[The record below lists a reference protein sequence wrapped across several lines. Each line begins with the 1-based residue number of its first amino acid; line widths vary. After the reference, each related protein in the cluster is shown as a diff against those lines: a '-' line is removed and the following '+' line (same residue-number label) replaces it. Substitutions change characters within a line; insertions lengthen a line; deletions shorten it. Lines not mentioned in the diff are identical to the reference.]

1 MDFLVGTAQIEV
13 TPVSSVYL
21 AGYSARK
28 KPSQGVHDNLYAKSI
43 YIENNKE
50 KVALVSLDLVG
61 LSLDIVDKIRKA
73 VKKDV
78 DLNNVVITCTHTHS
92 GPNTIS
98 FLNTKIDDNWFSLLP
113 NKVVDLIK
121 LSLKRKERVKI
132 GVKKAN
138 VFGIGKNRRGNK
150 EEVDPELGIIKIQDL
165 KGAIKAIF
173 INFSCHG
180 TVLDANNLLISAD
193 YPAFI
198 YKFLSEIYPNAI
210 ILFTNGA
217 AGDINIGY
225 SADDSALGE
234 KMSIRTFENAEKI
247 GKRICNKVIGAIND
261 IPITNKELLVYKKRI
276 IKLPFKTQLLQ
287 KHELEEQIKKRQDT
301 IGKISDE
308 SKKKKLQIRQIYDE
322 VILEKMISQYNNSG
336 FLNTEID
343 ILKLN
348 DAILVIVPGELFCK
362 LGLKIKKM
370 LFPKIAMIVGY
381 ANDYVS
387 YIPTKE
393 AFSRG
398 GYEVETSLF
407 TEDVGNILI
416 NEVEVLAKRV
426 NDPG

>member
-1 MDFLVGTAQIEV
+1 MAFLVGTAQIEI

-21 AGYSARK
+21 AGYDIRK

-61 LSLDIVDKIRKA
+61 LPLNIVNKIRKA
-73 VKKDV
+73 VKEDV
-78 DLNNVVITCTHTHS
+78 NLDNVVITCTHTHS

-98 FLNTKIDDNWFSLLP
+98 SLNIKIDDNWFSLLP
-113 NKVVDLIK
+113 NKIVDLIK
-121 LSLKRKERVKI
+121 LSIKRKEQAKI
-132 GVKKAN
+132 GVKKVN
-138 VFGIGKNRRGNK
+138 VFHIGKNRRGNK

-165 KGAIKAIF
+165 KGIITIKAIF
-173 INFSCHG
+173 LNFTCHG

-193 YPAFI
+193 YPAYI
-198 YKFLSEIYPNAI
+198 YKFLSEVYPDAI

-234 KMSIRTFENAEKI
+234 KMDIRTFKNAEKI
-247 GKRICNKVIGAIND
+247 GKKICNKVVSVIND
-261 IPITNKELLVYKKRI
+261 IPINNKELLVYKKKI
-276 IKLPFKTQLLQ
+276 IKLPFKTQLPQ
-287 KHELEEQIKKRQDT
+287 KHELEEQIKKRQDS
-301 IGKISDE
+301 IGKITDK

-322 VILEKMISQYNNSG
+322 IILEKMRSQYNNSG

-343 ILKLN
+343 ILRIN
-348 DAILVIVPGELFCK
+348 DAILVTVPGELFCK
-362 LGLKIKKM
+362 FGLKIKRI
-370 LFPKIAMIVGY
+370 LSPKIAMIVGY
-381 ANDYVS
+381 ANDYIS

-407 TEDVGNILI
+407 TNEVGTILI
-416 NEVEVLAKRV
+416 NEVETLVKE
-426 NDPG
+426 